1 MNQVSDM
8 GGERFYCDLTYIVET
23 VGREGAVET
32 TNNLKLIILET
43 ENGLKIEAMTRY

>member
-1 MNQVSDM
+1 VNQLADI
-8 GGERFYCDLTYIVET
+8 GEGRYFCDVTYIVET